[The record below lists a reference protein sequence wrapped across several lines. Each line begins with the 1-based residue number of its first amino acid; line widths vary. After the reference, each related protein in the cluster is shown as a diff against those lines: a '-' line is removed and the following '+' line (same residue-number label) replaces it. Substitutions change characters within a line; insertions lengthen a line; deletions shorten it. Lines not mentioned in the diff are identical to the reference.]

1 MVLPFD
7 KEEFSS
13 FFELHHTKG
22 PVAYIKRRLAEY
34 WSGSRTP
41 RRRRQL
47 RQHAAQFGLA
57 QHIIEDHLHA
67 LGLRKWGSNAFDNL
81 LIVPPGVGIIH
92 QVNLEYLSRV
102 VFVSE
107 DGVLYP
113 DSVVGADSHT
123 TMVNG
128 SGVLGWGVGG
138 IEAEAVILGQP
149 ISMVIP
155 EVIGC
160 ELVGCLADTVTT
172 TDLVLTI
179 TESLRVFGVV
189 GKFIEFFGEGVAS
202 LSIADRAT
210 IANMCPEYG
219 ATVGFFP
226 VDWRTVHYLLQSGRD
241 ESYCNRVEN
250 YLKANRMFVEYGD
263 SQCKPTFTKI
273 LTFDLRLIVPSLSGP
288 RRPQD
293 RIDLS
298 SLHKDFSSNL
308 TTKFPFKG
316 FGLRAEHLQKGTS
329 IIKNGSIG
337 NLTHGSVVIA
347 AITSCTNTS
356 NPGVML
362 AAGLVAKKR
371 RNPHE
376 TL

>member
-1 MVLPFD
+1 
-7 KEEFSS
+7 
-13 FFELHHTKG
+13 
-22 PVAYIKRRLAEY
+22 
-34 WSGSRTP
+34 
-41 RRRRQL
+41 
-47 RQHAAQFGLA
+47 
-57 QHIIEDHLHA
+57 
-67 LGLRKWGSNAFDNL
+67 
-81 LIVPPGVGIIH
+81 
-92 QVNLEYLSRV
+92 
-102 VFVSE
+102 
-107 DGVLYP
+107 
-113 DSVVGADSHT
+113 
-123 TMVNG
+123 MVNG

-138 IEAEAVILGQP
+138 IEAEAVMLGQP

-189 GKFIEFFGEGVAS
+189 GKFVEFFGEGVAS

-226 VDWRTVHYLLQSGRD
+226 VDWRTVQFGCDSYGYAVIAYQHEIPKRCVFCYLLQSGRD

-356 NPGVML
+356 NPSVML
-362 AAGLVAKKR
+362 AAGLVAKKVGVLILL
-371 RNPHE
+371 NSVAILPIE
-376 TL
+376 IV